1 LGARARGHIIAVPIV
16 ERLVRNRNDR
26 IEYPFRM
33 SQPSISVVVPVYNE
47 EAAIGDDLAVIRSA
61 LEQGGQPFEIIV
73 VDDGSTDRS
82 RQIVSQLPYVRLL
95 EHPYNRGTGAALKTG
110 IRAADGEIIVMT
122 DGDGSYPNQ
131 DIPKLLQY
139 LNGYDMVIGARTSEQ
154 GTMKLLRRPAKAFIR
169 WLASFM
175 TGMRIPDLNSGMR
188 AFRKPEAQQFFQILP
203 SGHSWVSTITM
214 AYLSSDYTVKYVPID
229 YFPRKGK
236 SSFHL
241 VADTYGYLTLV
252 VRVVMYFNPL
262 KVFLPVALTLLL
274 IGIIKFVRDI
284 IFYQNAFYIPGSTI
298 VILLMGVQ
306 IAAIGLLADLI
317 VKRAYPLRRE
327 PAEVMPREQ
336 P

>member
-1 LGARARGHIIAVPIV
+1 
-16 ERLVRNRNDR
+16 
-26 IEYPFRM
+26 M
-33 SQPSISVVVPVYNE
+33 SPPLISVVVPVYNE
-47 EAAIGDDLAVIRSA
+47 EAAIADDLAVIRGA
-61 LEQGGQPFEIIV
+61 MEQVGQPFEIIV

-82 RQIVSQLPYVRLL
+82 QEIVSRLSFVRLVR
-95 EHPYNRGTGAALKTG
+95 HPYNRGTGAALKTG
-110 IRAADGEIIVMT
+110 IRAAGGELIVIT
-122 DGDGSYPNQ
+122 DGDGTYPNQ

-139 LNGYDMVIGARTSEQ
+139 LSTYDMVVGARTSEQ
-154 GTMKLLRRPAKAFIR
+154 GTLKLLRIPAKAFIR

-175 TGMRIPDLNSGMR
+175 TGVRIPDLNSGMR
-188 AFRKPEAQQFFQILP
+188 AFRKSEAQQFFQILP

-214 AYLSSDYTVKYVPID
+214 AYLSSDHAVKYVPID

-236 SSFHL
+236 SSFHFI
-241 VADTYGYLTLV
+241 ADTYGYLLLV

-274 IGIIKFVRDI
+274 IGTIKFVRDI

-317 VKRAYPLRRE
+317 VKRAYPLRRDQDD
-327 PAEVMPREQ
+327 VS
-336 P
+336 